1 MDNISPND
9 TYKKIVYTYFVMAN
23 IDTKLASIEEIL
35 KYVQR
40 DVASANTKLDKMD
53 DRITVNENKTTALE
67 TKVSLFAGMQGVF
80 SVIVGAIATYLGGKS

>member
-1 MDNISPND
+1 M
-9 TYKKIVYTYFVMAN
+9 KKLVYNYSTMPN

-40 DVASANTKLDKMD
+40 DVSAANTKLDKMD
-53 DRITVNENKTTALE
+53 DRMTVNENKTTALE

-80 SVIVGAIATYLGGKS
+80 SVVVGAIATYLGGQR